1 MGISRDKWH
10 KRRKTG
16 GKRKEIRSKRKFEIG
31 RQPAMTK
38 LGERR
43 VHTVRGHG
51 GIVKFK
57 ALKLD
62 HGNYSWPGEA
72 ISRKTRI
79 IGVVY
84 NPTNAEFVRT
94 NTIVKG
100 SIIQIDAT
108 PFKNWYQK
116 HYGVLVGKEVPFVKP
131 KKVKKLKRGEKHKKE
146 KKTEKKT
153 TEKKPTSSEKKGTEK
168 KGTEKKG
175 TEKREQKR
183 KEQKRKEQKRKEPKR
198 KHLKRKEQKRKH
210 LKRKE
215 LKRKHLKRKEQLK
228 RSQQKRNQQKKN
240 QKKRNQ
246 PKRKEKE
253 KKRPPSAK
261 HSPSSAMKKK
271 WRLRNTTR
279 VLEPAISEQ
288 FDKGRLYA
296 KITTSPGQTGTAD
309 GYILEGEELA
319 FYIKKMALKKKK

>member
-1 MGISRDKWH
+1 
-10 KRRKTG
+10 
-16 GKRKEIRSKRKFEIG
+16 
-31 RQPAMTK
+31 MTK

-116 HYGVLVGKEVPFVKP
+116 HYGVLVGKEVPFEKP
-131 KKVKKLKRGEKHKKE
+131 KKVKKLKRGEKPKKG
-146 KKTEKKT
+146 KKT
-153 TEKKPTSSEKKGTEK
+153 TEKKGEKKETEKKGTEKKGADKKGTEKKGAEKKGTEK

-175 TEKREQKR
+175 TDKKGAEKKGTE
-183 KEQKRKEQKRKEPKR
+183 
-198 KHLKRKEQKRKH
+198 
-210 LKRKE
+210 
-215 LKRKHLKRKEQLK
+215 
-228 RSQQKRNQQKKN
+228 KKGTE
-240 QKKRNQ
+240 KKGTTA
-246 PKRKEKE
+246 EKKPTE
-253 KKRPPSAK
+253 KKPTEKKTTEKKPTTTEKPTEGKPEKKGKGKKRPPSAK

-271 WRLRNTTR
+271 WRLRNATR
-279 VLEPAISEQ
+279 ALEPAISEQ

-319 FYIKKMALKKKK
+319 FYTKKMALKKKK